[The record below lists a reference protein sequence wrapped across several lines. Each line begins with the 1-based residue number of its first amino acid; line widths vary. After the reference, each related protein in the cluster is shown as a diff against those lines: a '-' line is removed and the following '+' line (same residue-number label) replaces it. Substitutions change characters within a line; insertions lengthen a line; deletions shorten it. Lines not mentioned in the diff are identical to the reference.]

1 MTKQLRRTVGNER
14 KVAGVC
20 GGIAK
25 YFNLDPVLVRIAF
38 VLLTIFASTG
48 VLLYVICCFIMPEE
62 DGLIHGE
69 YEIKHNCAPK
79 DDNEMKSD
87 GTGKNGWN

>member
-25 YFNLDPVLVRIAF
+25 YFNLDPTLIRIAF
-38 VLLTIFASTG
+38 VLLTLFAPG
-48 VLLYVICCFIMPEE
+48 IILYIVCCFVMPEE
-62 DGLIHGE
+62 TGLIEGE
-69 YEIKHNCAPK
+69 FEVKHNCAPK